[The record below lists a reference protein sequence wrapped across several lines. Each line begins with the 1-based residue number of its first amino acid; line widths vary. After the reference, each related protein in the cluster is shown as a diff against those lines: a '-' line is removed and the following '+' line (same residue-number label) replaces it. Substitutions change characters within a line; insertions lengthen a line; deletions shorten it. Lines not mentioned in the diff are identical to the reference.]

1 MLIKMIR
8 DKGNFK
14 TGNSYTVSEETAKPL
29 LTEGF
34 CVRLQEKPVLTE
46 IAPEMI
52 VAEAGTETTPKRKK

>member
-34 CVRLQEKPVLTE
+34 CVRLQEKPVITD
-46 IAPEMI
+46 IAPEMT
-52 VAEAGTETTPKRKK
+52 VAEEAVEPITKRKK

>member
-8 DKGNFK
+8 HKGNFK

-34 CVRLQEKPVLTE
+34 CVRLQEKPALTE
-46 IAPEMI
+46 IAPEMN
-52 VAEAGTETTPKRKK
+52 VAETKTETTAKRKK

>member
-1 MLIKMIR
+1 MIR

-34 CVRLQEKPVLTE
+34 CVRLQEKPALTD
-46 IAPEMI
+46 IAPEMTA
-52 VAEAGTETTPKRKK
+52 AEAKAESTSKRKK